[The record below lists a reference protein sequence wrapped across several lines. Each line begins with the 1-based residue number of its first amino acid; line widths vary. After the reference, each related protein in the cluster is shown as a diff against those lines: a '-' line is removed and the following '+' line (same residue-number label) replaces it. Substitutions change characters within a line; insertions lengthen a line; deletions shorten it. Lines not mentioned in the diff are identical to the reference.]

1 MEQPWT
7 ESHSSSGHEHWNL
20 QSAPYQDG
28 GQELVQLNPWDPTH
42 SEKQNV
48 EQFMLVL
55 LLGFALCSYFI
66 FSCLLWLF
74 LFLKILQYIIEKKN
88 EKSLYRCKVCYY
100 FDQTMTRFILFIIS
114 TAAISGFTGFT
125 EIYVYYIN
133 FTIFVKIAK
142 IIQRFMHTNKS
153 N

>member
-1 MEQPWT
+1 MDRVTLVVWT
-7 ESHSSSGHEHWNL
+7 RTLE
-20 QSAPYQDG
+20 
-28 GQELVQLNPWDPTH
+28 PTKC
-42 SEKQNV
+42 SIPRRGAGAGAIKSV
-48 EQFMLVL
+48 GPDTLWKTKCTSL
-55 LLGFALCSYFI
+55 LIYF
-66 FSCLLWLF
+66 F
-74 LFLKILQYIIEKKN
+74 LFVVIVFVFKDPAIYHWKKK

-114 TAAISGFTGFT
+114 TAAISCFTGFT

>member
-1 MEQPWT
+1 MDWVTLVVWT
-7 ESHSSSGHEHWNL
+7 RTLE
-20 QSAPYQDG
+20 
-28 GQELVQLNPWDPTH
+28 PTKCSIPRRGAGAGAIKSVGPDTLWKTKCGAVH
-42 SEKQNV
+42 AGFVIRFCTS
-48 EQFMLVL
+48 L
-55 LLGFALCSYFI
+55 LIYF
-66 FSCLLWLF
+66 F
-74 LFLKILQYIIEKKN
+74 LFVVIVFVFKDPAIYHWKK
-88 EKSLYRCKVCYY
+88 KGKPLYRCKVCYY

>member
-1 MEQPWT
+1 MDRVTLVVWT
-7 ESHSSSGHEHWNL
+7 RTLE
-20 QSAPYQDG
+20 
-28 GQELVQLNPWDPTH
+28 PTKCSIPRRGAGACAIKSVGPDTLWKTKCGAVH
-42 SEKQNV
+42 A
-48 EQFMLVL
+48 
-55 LLGFALCSYFI
+55 GFVIRFCT
-66 FSCLLWLF
+66 SCLLWLF